1 MNLKYNIKKL
11 DNKKVLHFL
20 NYLTED
26 KKYVKIDFYHIDNYS
41 DEILIAET
49 IVDKNNI
56 YLLPRP
62 QLGLNEYV
70 YPTEEILI
78 KKIEIKSIDQIINF
92 IIDIFKFNIKVLEEG
107 KIECNN

>member
-1 MNLKYNIKKL
+1 MSLKYNIKKL
-11 DNKKVLHFL
+11 DNKEVLYFL

-26 KKYVKIDFYHIDNYS
+26 KKYAKIDFYHIDNYS

-56 YLLPRP
+56 YLLPKP
-62 QLGLNEYV
+62 QLSLDEYV

-78 KKIEIKSIDQIINF
+78 KEIEIKSIDQIIDF
-92 IIDIFKFNIKVLEEG
+92 IIKIFEFNIKVLKEG
-107 KIECNN
+107 EK

>member
-1 MNLKYNIKKL
+1 MNLKYNVKKL
-11 DNKKVLHFL
+11 DNKEVLYFL

-41 DEILIAET
+41 DEMLIAET

-62 QLGLNEYV
+62 QLGLDEYV

-78 KKIEIKSIDQIINF
+78 KEIKIKSIDQIIDF
-92 IIDIFKFNIKVLEEG
+92 IIKIFEFNIKVLREG
-107 KIECNN
+107 EK

>member
-1 MNLKYNIKKL
+1 MSLEYKIKNLNNEDVSY
-11 DNKKVLHFL
+11 FL

-26 KKYVKIDFYHIDNYS
+26 KKYVKIDFYHIDNYN

-78 KKIEIKSIDQIINF
+78 KETEIKSIDQIIDF
-92 IIDIFKFNIKVLEEG
+92 IIKIFEFNIKTLKG
-107 KIECNN
+107 AIIK

>member
-1 MNLKYNIKKL
+1 MNLKYNVKKL
-11 DNKKVLHFL
+11 NNKEVLYFL

-26 KKYVKIDFYHIDNYS
+26 KKYIKIDFYHIDNYS

-70 YPTEEILI
+70 CPTEEILI
-78 KKIEIKSIDQIINF
+78 KKIKIKSIDQIINF
-92 IIDIFKFNIKVLEEG
+92 IIDILKFNIKVLEEG
-107 KIECNN
+107 KIEYNN